1 MKKIIYTSCM
11 VLCASALTACG
22 ADNNDPADNAA
33 SEYNQV
39 TYGPGGTDEDGRMN
53 DLNRM
58 DENFPFD
65 NKTPYYPYDRFTDED
80 DRYDD
85 NNDGPYPYGGEE
97 REEERDPEQEG
108 PDDEDEG
115 QQATGDIHE
124 QVVELTNEAREEQG
138 LEPLEL
144 NEEVSE
150 VAQEKSEDM
159 AENDYFSH
167 TSPTYGSPFDMLQE
181 FDVDYN
187 TAAENIAAGQRTP
200 EEVVDGWLNSS
211 GHRKNIMNENMTE
224 IGIGYEENGHH
235 WTQMFIGN

>member
-1 MKKIIYTSCM
+1 MRKIIYTSCM
-11 VLCASALTACG
+11 ILCASALTACG
-22 ADNNDPADNAA
+22 ANNDDPADNAA

-39 TYGPGGTDEDGRMN
+39 TYGPGAEGEDRRMN
-53 DLNRM
+53 DLNRF

-65 NKTPYYPYDRFTDED
+65 NKTPFYPYDRNTEEN
-80 DRYDD
+80 RQQY
-85 NNDGPYPYGGEE
+85 NNDGPYPHGGEE
-97 REEERDPEQEG
+97 REGDQKREQQERSGDQEQ
-108 PDDEDEG
+108 
-115 QQATGDIHE
+115 QQVTGDIHE
-124 QVVELTNEAREEQG
+124 QVVQLTNEAREEQG

-144 NEEVSE
+144 SEEVSE

-181 FDVDYN
+181 FNVDYN
-187 TAAENIAAGQRTP
+187 TAAENIAAGQQTP

-224 IGIGYEENGHH
+224 IGVGYEENGHH